1 MNTSKNTKILGLAA
15 VLIATV
21 SLNAHSDAF
30 KPAFV
35 DRLVEPYLE
44 IQKSLAED
52 NLKSAQAA
60 ASAFAEVMG
69 TAPKAVPSEEAN
81 DLASPAR
88 KIGSASDMSS
98 ARKSFEE
105 LSMEFTSLVTH
116 VGTSGKT
123 PLFVAHCPMA
133 FGGKGASWIQEDT
146 TVSNPYYGASM
157 LKCGSVKKQIAGGK
171 SDMPEHEETGEGH
184 EHMGHGHGMID
195 KPGDPYSLASLDA
208 VHAGVPGY
216 QNSNKVSKSQKASG
230 ESCGMGCSSGEGGN

>member
-1 MNTSKNTKILGLAA
+1 MYTSKITKILGMAA
-15 VLIATV
+15 AFIATV

-52 NLKSAQAA
+52 NLNSAQAA
-60 ASAFAEVMG
+60 ASTFAEVMG
-69 TAPKAVPSEEAN
+69 TAPKAVPPEEAN
-81 DLASPAR
+81 DLATPA
-88 KIGSASDMSS
+88 KGIESASDISS

-105 LSMEFTSLVTH
+105 LSMEFTSLVTQ

-146 TVSNPYYGASM
+146 TVSNPYYGARM
-157 LKCGSVKKQIAGGK
+157 LKCGSIQKEIV
-171 SDMPEHEETGEGH
+171 GE
-184 EHMGHGHGMID
+184 
-195 KPGDPYSLASLDA
+195 K
-208 VHAGVPGY
+208 
-216 QNSNKVSKSQKASG
+216 
-230 ESCGMGCSSGEGGN
+230 